1 MLIADRHCLRALS
14 LSLLLLGSLAP
25 WRASAQAVAG
35 SCQVQF
41 FATSTLHDFEGDA
54 PCALLAI
61 DPPDANGVYLARAEV
76 AVAQLHTGI
85 SARDKKM
92 REMFEA
98 KRFPRITASF
108 EQVDPS
114 ALRRGSAGAIP
125 FRISIHGVERK
136 VTPSVSNWSEV
147 PGKSARFQ
155 ASFVLSLRDFGIEPP
170 IAMGFMRVGEKVK
183 VVVAVELTAKSAA
196 QPAST
201 LPTSP
206 N

>member
-1 MLIADRHCLRALS
+1 MLLADRSTLRALS
-14 LSLLLLGSLAP
+14 LALLLLGSLAP

-35 SCQVQF
+35 NCRVQF

-54 PCALLAI
+54 PCALLTI

-108 EQVDPS
+108 DRVDPS

-125 FRISIHGVERK
+125 FRISFHGVERS

-147 PGKSARFQ
+147 PGESARFS
-155 ASFVLSLRDFGIEPP
+155 ASFELSLRDFGIEPP
-170 IAMGFMRVGEKVK
+170 IAMGFMRVGEKVT

-201 LPTSP
+201 LPTRP